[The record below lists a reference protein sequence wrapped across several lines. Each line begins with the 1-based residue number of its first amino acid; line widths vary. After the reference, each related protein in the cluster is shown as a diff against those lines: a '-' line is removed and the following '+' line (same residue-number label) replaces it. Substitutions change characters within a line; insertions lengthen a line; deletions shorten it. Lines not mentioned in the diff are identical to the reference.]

1 MCPNAIT
8 EEINAALTRASGD
21 INAAAE
27 SLLGK
32 LSQIYDRA
40 ILRDPKGSEKLT
52 QQSSSADQ
60 DNLSPRQLFP
70 KYCFTVF

>member
-8 EEINAALTRASGD
+8 EEINAALTRAGGD

-40 ILRDPKGSEKLT
+40 ILSDPKGSEKFYT
-52 QQSSSADQ
+52 AKQQ
-60 DNLSPRQLFP
+60 R
-70 KYCFTVF
+70 

>member
-40 ILRDPKGSEKLT
+40 ILRDPKGSEKFDT
-52 QQSSSADQ
+52 AKQQ
-60 DNLSPRQLFP
+60 R
-70 KYCFTVF
+70 